1 MGIPKLK
8 NITII
13 DEIRESVGNTNF
25 IDVTKIVSNPN
36 LVSIEEVIKGQQ
48 NQIKA
53 FEEALVEGENKLK
66 TETDAEK
73 IEALIAS
80 IILNKEL
87 IENSKNYINQI
98 NPQNGEKR

>member
-53 FEEALVEGENKLK
+53 FILV
-66 TETDAEK
+66 
-73 IEALIAS
+73 
-80 IILNKEL
+80 ILE
-87 IENSKNYINQI
+87 QV
-98 NPQNGEKR
+98 QGF